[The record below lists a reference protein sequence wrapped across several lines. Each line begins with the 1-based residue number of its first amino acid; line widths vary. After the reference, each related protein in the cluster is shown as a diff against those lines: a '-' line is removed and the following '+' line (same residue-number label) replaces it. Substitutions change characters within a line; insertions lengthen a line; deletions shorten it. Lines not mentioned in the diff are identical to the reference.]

1 MDRLLDGYRRF
12 RAETWPAQRDRFA
25 ALAAQGQKPHTM
37 IIACS
42 DSRVDPQMIFSAGP
56 GELFVVRNVANLV
69 PPYMPDAA
77 FHGTSAAVE
86 YAVTSLGVAHIVV
99 LGHSNCGGVKGCH
112 DMCRGHA
119 PQLEE
124 KTSFVGRWMD
134 ILRPGFDKVAH
145 LSDDTIL
152 EALEKQAVLT
162 SLENLLTF
170 PFVKSAV
177 EDDRL
182 TLHGLWNNTG
192 EGLLETYDPAR
203 GGFFPV

>member
-1 MDRLLDGYRRF
+1 MPFSRLG
-12 RAETWPAQRDRFA
+12 AE
-25 ALAAQGQKPHTM
+25 
-37 IIACS
+37 
-42 DSRVDPQMIFSAGP
+42 
-56 GELFVVRNVANLV
+56 
-69 PPYMPDAA
+69 
-77 FHGTSAAVE
+77 
-86 YAVTSLGVAHIVV
+86 
-99 LGHSNCGGVKGCH
+99 
-112 DMCRGHA
+112 
-119 PQLEE
+119 
-124 KTSFVGRWMD
+124 
-134 ILRPGFDKVAH
+134 
-145 LSDDTIL
+145 TIL